1 MKKSTFIT
9 IGSVIVIV
17 PLMLLAISINE
28 NKAEQ
33 KAINAVPEIKKL
45 ESRSAEWAKNYPR
58 QYDSYMQTRKSDKID
73 DMLQANPALVVLWA
87 GYGF

>member
-1 MKKSTFIT
+1 MKKSTIIT
-9 IGSVIVIV
+9 IFAVIVIV

-45 ESRSAEWAKNYPR
+45 ESRSSEWSKNYPR
-58 QYDSYMQTRKSDKID
+58 QYDS
-73 DMLQANPALVVLWA
+73 
-87 GYGF
+87 